1 MLSISAL
8 SFFRPLVSHDVQVRA
23 LRFCFVLFFSI
34 INCFIDYTRL
44 GYLLLFFQSTK
55 NIILLDY
62 KPLD

>member
-1 MLSISAL
+1 MLSILAL
-8 SFFRPLVSHDVQVRA
+8 SFFRPLVLHDVQVRA
-23 LRFCFVLFFSI
+23 LWFFFFFST

-62 KPLD
+62 RPLD

>member
-1 MLSISAL
+1 MLSILAL
-8 SFFRPLVSHDVQVRA
+8 SFFRPLVLHDVQVRA
-23 LRFCFVLFFSI
+23 LWFFFFFFSTI
-34 INCFIDYTRL
+34 ICFIDYTRL

>member
-1 MLSISAL
+1 MLSILAL
-8 SFFRPLVSHDVQVRA
+8 SFFRPLVLHDVQVRA
-23 LRFCFVLFFSI
+23 LWFLFFFSI

>member
-1 MLSISAL
+1 MLSILAL
-8 SFFRPLVSHDVQVRA
+8 SFFRPLVLHDVQVRA
-23 LRFCFVLFFSI
+23 LWFFFFFST
-34 INCFIDYTRL
+34 INCFIDYTRP

>member
-1 MLSISAL
+1 MLSILAL
-8 SFFRPLVSHDVQVRA
+8 SFFRPLVLHDVQVRA
-23 LRFCFVLFFSI
+23 LWFFFFPT

>member
-1 MLSISAL
+1 MLSMLAL
-8 SFFRPLVSHDVQVRA
+8 SFFRPLVLHDVQVRA
-23 LRFCFVLFFSI
+23 LWFFFFFFSI

>member
-1 MLSISAL
+1 MLSILAL
-8 SFFRPLVSHDVQVRA
+8 SFFRPLVLHDVQVRA
-23 LRFCFVLFFSI
+23 LWFFFFST

>member
-1 MLSISAL
+1 MLSILAL
-8 SFFRPLVSHDVQVRA
+8 SFFRPLVLHDVQVRA
-23 LRFCFVLFFSI
+23 LWFFFFFSI

>member
-1 MLSISAL
+1 MLSILAL
-8 SFFRPLVSHDVQVRA
+8 SFFRPLVLHDVQVRA
-23 LRFCFVLFFSI
+23 LWFFFFFST

-44 GYLLLFFQSTK
+44 RYLLLFFQSTK

>member
-23 LRFCFVLFFSI
+23 LRFCFFFFSI
-34 INCFIDYTRL
+34 INCFIDYMHL

>member
-23 LRFCFVLFFSI
+23 LRFFFFFSI